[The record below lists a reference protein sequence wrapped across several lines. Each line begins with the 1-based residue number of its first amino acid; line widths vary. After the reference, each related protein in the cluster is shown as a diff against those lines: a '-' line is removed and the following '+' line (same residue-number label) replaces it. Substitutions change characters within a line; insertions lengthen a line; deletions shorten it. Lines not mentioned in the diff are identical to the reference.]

1 MVSNSD
7 KMKGIISL
15 FLLLATSAAAQ
26 VHYTGNTLVNVD
38 YHHGQLRP
46 VVGVRNI
53 QVMRADRNI
62 NHGWTYNHA
71 PMLAY
76 WHNRF
81 YLEYLSEEVGESVP
95 PGQTLLLTSPDGV
108 TWSSPDVIFPPY
120 KIPDGPV
127 KDGVAHNLYAVMHQR
142 MGFYVSKSDH
152 LLALGY
158 YGICLNA
165 KDDPNDGKGIGRVVR
180 EILPDGKYGPIYFI
194 HYNKAWNVSNT
205 SYPFYTSSKNKE
217 FVAACNELLAT
228 PLMMMQWNEESDRDD
243 PLIPLQKQYKAFC
256 YYHLPDGKVV
266 GLWKNA
272 LTGTS
277 NDEGKTWSA
286 VGRAPGFV
294 NSNAKIW
301 GQRTSDGRFATV
313 YNPSEYRWPLALSV
327 SNDGLEYTNLLLVNG
342 EVPPMRYGGNYKSYG
357 PQYVRG
363 IEEGNGIPKDSNLWV
378 TYSMNKEDIWV
389 AMIPVPVKDYGD
401 EWNTYSPLLA
411 PATITPDKIT
421 LEDKDPYDYA
431 KAERIIPAA
440 KKLQVDFTITP
451 KQDEHG
457 QLQIE
462 LQDGKGAP
470 GLRLVFDADSTLK
483 AKAGARYKNFFH
495 YKADSTYA
503 IRITLNTFTRFYT
516 ININGK
522 DILTSLLYA
531 PLDAVERVVF
541 RTGETRHFP
550 DADTPADQTYDLP
563 KADVQKAVYD
573 IRSFK
578 TAVL

>member
-1 MVSNSD
+1 
-7 KMKGIISL
+7 MKGIISL

-46 VVGVRNI
+46 VAGVRNI

-76 WHNRF
+76 WHNKF
-81 YLEYLSEEVGESVP
+81 YLEYLSDEIGESIP

-127 KDGVAHNLYAVMHQR
+127 KDGIAHNLYAVMHQR
-142 MGFYVSKSDH
+142 MGFYVSKSNH

-217 FVAACNELLAT
+217 FVAACNELLAS

-301 GQRTSDGRFATV
+301 GQRTSDGRYATV

-389 AMIPVPVKDYGD
+389 AMIPVPIKDGGD

-411 PATITPDKIT
+411 PVTITPDKIT

-440 KKLQVDFTITP
+440 KKLEVAFTITP
-451 KQDEHG
+451 QQDNQG

-462 LQDGKGAP
+462 LQDGKGSP
-470 GLRLVFDADSTLK
+470 GLRLIFDADSILK

-495 YKADSTYA
+495 YKADSAYA

-531 PLDAVERVVF
+531 PLETVERIVF

-563 KADVQKAVYD
+563 KADVQKAVYY

-578 TAVL
+578 TAAL